1 MKQAVTSFFSSFSNS
16 LLSRSMSLPVFF
28 SCLSTP
34 RICSIATK
42 VLVIESEIYNLNIKH
57 GHLCMAL
64 PFIVGFFPKK
74 SILIT
79 EFLIVLRDNKE
90 KSYYFLM
97 RCKPL
102 LIRPTYKDNK
112 CVCLLIGKYL

>member
-1 MKQAVTSFFSSFSNS
+1 
-16 LLSRSMSLPVFF
+16 
-28 SCLSTP
+28 
-34 RICSIATK
+34 
-42 VLVIESEIYNLNIKH
+42 
-57 GHLCMAL
+57 MAL
-64 PFIVGFFPKK
+64 PFSVGFFPKK

-90 KSYYFLM
+90 KSYNL

>member
-1 MKQAVTSFFSSFSNS
+1 
-16 LLSRSMSLPVFF
+16 
-28 SCLSTP
+28 
-34 RICSIATK
+34 
-42 VLVIESEIYNLNIKH
+42 
-57 GHLCMAL
+57 MAL

-90 KSYYFLM
+90 KSYNL